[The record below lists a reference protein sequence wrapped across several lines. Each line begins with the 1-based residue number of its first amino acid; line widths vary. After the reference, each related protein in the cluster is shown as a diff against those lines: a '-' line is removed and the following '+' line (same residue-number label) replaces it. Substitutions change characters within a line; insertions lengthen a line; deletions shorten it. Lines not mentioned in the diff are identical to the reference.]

1 LATNNERGGAVP
13 EHSLDGIQITETT
26 PHAEHKIARNR
37 AHLTAF
43 VGRTL
48 RGPLNTPLIVRS
60 FADFQQTFGGLWQ
73 PSPLSYAVEHFFEQ
87 GGRQAV
93 IVRVA
98 NQAAPATVSLRCERE
113 SLVLEACA
121 PGTRE
126 FLRAS
131 VDYDN
136 IDPVDRQSFNL
147 VVQRV
152 RAPGSERIEEQE
164 TFRNV
169 SVDPLS
175 DRHVTASLLGSH
187 LVRVRGNV
195 PAIRPAATLMPG
207 TNLPV
212 GYVSSNPDGGDGRP
226 LSDYDIIGS
235 AARRTGL
242 FALTGMQDLA
252 FVYVPPLS
260 RSTEV
265 GASTLLV
272 AAKFC
277 REHYA
282 LLIVDPP
289 VSWETPGAALQGLK
303 DLDFYS
309 DSAVMFF
316 PRLACVDRLRGRAE
330 IFGNGG
336 AVAGLLARPDDANA
350 FVPTASEPEPLLRA
364 GARLARDVAP
374 PDRRRLAQAGINVL
388 QTVRG
393 TERSRAPLRTL
404 ANGASGSSDGSYL
417 TPRRFVQSV
426 IRAIEQG
433 TRWAVARPHDPLMQ
447 QRVTQQVAE
456 FLTELRTAGAFRSA
470 LPDNAFL
477 VICDQRINDPH
488 EAPGALSLL
497 VQFAALHTGDYHSYM
512 ITHTVSGSTVRPV
525 VINRLEASLLVADDL
540 KREVTIRIDQ
550 ENDFVR
556 VLAG

>member
-1 LATNNERGGAVP
+1 VP
-13 EHSLDGIQITETT
+13 EHSLDGIQITQT
-26 PHAEHKIARNR
+26 PPAEHKIARNR
-37 AHLTAF
+37 AQSTAF

-48 RGPLNTPLIVRS
+48 RGPLDTPLIVRS

-87 GGRQAV
+87 GGRQAI

-113 SLVLEACA
+113 SLVLEARA

-131 VDYDN
+131 IDYDN
-136 IDPVDRQSFNL
+136 IDPADCLSFNL

-164 TFRNV
+164 IFRNA

-175 DRHVTASLLGSH
+175 DRNVATVLLGSH
-187 LVRVRGNV
+187 LVRVRGQV
-195 PAIRPAATLMPG
+195 PKTRPAATLMPG

-212 GYVSSNPDGGDGRP
+212 GYVSSNPDGDDGRP

-235 AARRTGL
+235 ATRRTGL
-242 FALTGMQDLA
+242 FALADQDDLA
-252 FVYVPPLS
+252 FVHIPPLS

-277 REHYA
+277 REHHA
-282 LLIVDPP
+282 MLIVDPP
-289 VSWETPGAALQGLK
+289 LGWETPGAALQGLK
-303 DLDFYS
+303 ELDFYS

-316 PRLACVDRLRGRAE
+316 PRLACMDRLRGRAE

-336 AVAGLLARPDDANA
+336 AVAGVLSRSDDASA
-350 FVPTASEPEPLLRA
+350 LVPMAPEPEPLLRA
-364 GARLARDVAP
+364 GARLAREVTPA
-374 PDRRRLAQAGINVL
+374 DRRRLLQAGINVL

-393 TERSRAPLRTL
+393 TDRTRAPLRTL
-404 ANGASGSSDGSYL
+404 ACGASASSDGSYL
-417 TPRRFVQSV
+417 APRRFVQSV
-426 IRAIEQG
+426 IRAIEHG
-433 TRWAVARPHDPLMQ
+433 TRWAVVRPHDPLVQ

-456 FLTELRTAGAFRSA
+456 FLAELRASGAFRSA
-470 LPDNAFL
+470 LPDSAFL
-477 VICDQRINDPH
+477 VICDERINDPH
-488 EAPGALSLL
+488 ADPGALNVL
-497 VQFAALHTGDYHSYM
+497 VQFAAIHAGDYHSHM
-512 ITHTVSGSTVRPV
+512 IIHTVRGSTVRPV
-525 VINRLEASLLVADDL
+525 VINRLEASLLVGDEL
-540 KREVTIRIDQ
+540 EREITIRVDQ

>member
-1 LATNNERGGAVP
+1 MP
-13 EHSLDGIQITETT
+13 EHSLDGIQIAQT
-26 PHAEHKIARNR
+26 PPAEHKIARNR
-37 AHLTAF
+37 AQSTAF

-48 RGPLNTPLIVRS
+48 RGPLNTPLVVRS
-60 FADFQQTFGGLWQ
+60 FADFQQIFGGLWQ
-73 PSPLSYAVEHFFEQ
+73 PSPLSYAVEHFFDQ

-131 VDYDN
+131 IDYDN
-136 IDPVDRQSFNL
+136 LDPADVLSFNL

-164 TFRNV
+164 IFRTVN
-169 SVDPLS
+169 VDPLS
-175 DRHVTASLLGSH
+175 DRNVANVLAGSH
-187 LVRVRGNV
+187 LVRVRGQV
-195 PAIRPAATLMPG
+195 PKSRPAVTLMPG

-212 GYVSSNPDGGDGRP
+212 GYVSSSPDGDDGRP

-235 AARRTGL
+235 AARGTGL
-242 FALTGMQDLA
+242 FALADHDDLA
-252 FVYVPPLS
+252 FVYIPPLS

-272 AAKFC
+272 AARFC
-277 REHYA
+277 REHHA
-282 LLIVDPP
+282 MLIVDPP
-289 VSWETPGAALQGLK
+289 LAWETPGAALQGLK
-303 DLDFYS
+303 ELDFYN

-316 PRLACVDRLRGRAE
+316 PRLACMDRLRGRAE

-336 AVAGLLARPDDANA
+336 AVAGLLARSDDADA
-350 FVPTASEPEPLLRA
+350 LVPTSPEPEPLLRA
-364 GARLARDVAP
+364 GARLAREVSPA
-374 PDRRRLAQAGINVL
+374 DRRRLSQAGINVL

-393 TERSRAPLRTL
+393 TDRTRAPLRTL
-404 ANGASGSSDGSYL
+404 ACGASVSSDGSYL

-426 IRAIEQG
+426 IRAIENG
-433 TRWAVARPHDPLMQ
+433 TRWAVVRPHDPLVQ
-447 QRVTQQVAE
+447 QRVTRQVAE
-456 FLTELRTAGAFRSA
+456 FLTELRTSGAFRSA
-470 LPDNAFL
+470 LPDSAFL
-477 VICDQRINDPH
+477 VICDERINDPH
-488 EAPGALSLL
+488 DDPGALNLL
-497 VQFAALHTGDYHSYM
+497 VQLAAIHAGDYHSYM
-512 ITHTVSGSTVRPV
+512 ITHSLRGSTVRPV
-525 VINRLEASLLVADDL
+525 VVNRLEASLRVGDELE
-540 KREVTIRIDQ
+540 REITIRVDQ

>member
-1 LATNNERGGAVP
+1 MP
-13 EHSLDGIQITETT
+13 EHSLDGIHITQT
-26 PHAEHKIARNR
+26 PHAEQKIARDR

-98 NQAAPATVSLRCERE
+98 NQAAPATVSLKCDRE

-136 IDPVDRQSFNL
+136 IDSTDKLSFNL

-152 RAPGSERIEEQE
+152 RSPGSERIEEQE
-164 TFRNV
+164 IFSNV
-169 SVDPLS
+169 STDPLS
-175 DRHVTASLLGSH
+175 DRFVATVLLKSH
-187 LVRVRGNV
+187 LVRVRGKA
-195 PAIRPAATLMPG
+195 PANRPAATLMPG

-212 GYVSSNPDGGDGRP
+212 GYVSSNPDGDDGRP
-226 LSDYDIIGS
+226 LSDYDVIGS

-242 FALTGMQDLA
+242 FALDGLADLA

-260 RSTEV
+260 RSTEI

-277 REHYA
+277 REHHA
-282 LLIVDPP
+282 LLIVDPL
-289 VSWETPGAALQGLK
+289 VGWETPTSAVQGLQE
-303 DLDFYS
+303 LNFYS
-309 DSAVMFF
+309 DSAVMFY
-316 PRLACVDRLRGRAE
+316 PRLTCMDRLRGRAE
-330 IFGNGG
+330 VFGNGG
-336 AVAGLLARPDDANA
+336 AVAGLLTRSDDPGLL
-350 FVPTASEPEPLLRA
+350 PTTVEPEPVLRS
-364 GARLARDVAP
+364 GARLAREITAA
-374 PDRRRLAQAGINVL
+374 DRWRLAQAGINVL
-388 QTVRG
+388 QTIRG
-393 TERSRAPLRTL
+393 TERNRAPLRTL
-404 ANGASGSSDGSYL
+404 ACGASASSDGSYL

-433 TRWAVARPHDPLMQ
+433 TRWAVVRPHDPVVQ

-456 FLTELRTAGAFRSA
+456 FLTELRTAGAFKTA
-470 LPDNAFL
+470 LSDSAFL
-477 VICDQRINDPH
+477 VICDERINDLH
-488 EAPGALSLL
+488 EDPGALNLL
-497 VQFAALHTGDYHSYM
+497 VQFAALHAGEYHSFM
-512 ITHTVSGSTVRPV
+512 ITHSVRGSTVRPV
-525 VINRLEASLLVADDL
+525 AINRLEASLRIADEL
-540 KREVTIRIDQ
+540 EREITIRVDQ
-550 ENDFVR
+550 EDDYIR